1 MIMASKEIELKVI
14 EERYTLY
21 EVMCKLISNKKV
33 LIKKYYDLI
42 GLEIF
47 IEDGVF
53 KKNEYTYPTSD
64 DPYDQSILTDEEVWQ
79 YIKLI
84 LKQY

>member
-1 MIMASKEIELKVI
+1 MALKEIELKVV
-14 EERYTLY
+14 EERYTLL
-21 EVMCKLISNKKV
+21 EIMTQLVAGEDVI
-33 LIKKYYDLI
+33 IKKYYDLI

-53 KKNEYTYPTSD
+53 KKNEYKYPTSD
-64 DPYDQSILTDEEVWQ
+64 DPYEQSTLTDEEVWQ

>member
-1 MIMASKEIELKVI
+1 MALKEIELKVI
-14 EERYTLY
+14 QERYTLY
-21 EVMCKLISNKKV
+21 EVMCKLMANKKV
-33 LIKKYYDLI
+33 TIKKYYDLI

-47 IEDGVF
+47 IEDEVF